1 MKVHTDRP
9 PSQGA
14 AGTSAAWAP
23 GLLAPTHRPAGAR
36 ASGRHSGHDP
46 HAGQLA
52 RGTDLVAA
60 WPCAL
65 WGRS

>member
-9 PSQGA
+9 PNQGA

-23 GLLAPTHRPAGAR
+23 GLLVPTHRQAGAR

-52 RGTDLVAA
+52 RGTDLVAERSR
-60 WPCAL
+60 AL
-65 WGRS
+65 RGWS